1 MAVVRIRGRVDVPR
15 DLANTLKMLRLN
27 YLNHCV
33 IIDDRKSYLR
43 MLYKAKDIV
52 AWGELDEKGAI
63 SLLTKRGRLPGDV
76 RLTDDYVKDHTS
88 FKSIEAF
95 AKAFCNGKTELKDI
109 PGLKPVFRLHPP
121 KKGHRRGGI
130 KKSYTLGGAL
140 GPHGSEINALVH
152 KMA

>member
-1 MAVVRIRGRVDVPR
+1 
-15 DLANTLKMLRLN
+15 MLRIQ

-33 IIDDRKSYLR
+33 IVDDRKSYLR
-43 MLYKAKDIV
+43 MLYKTKDIV
-52 AWGELDEKGAI
+52 TWGDLDEKGAI

-88 FKSIEAF
+88 FKSIAGF
-95 AKAFCNGKTELKDI
+95 AKAFCNGKAELKDI

-121 KKGHRRGGI
+121 KKGHERRGI
-130 KKSYTLGGAL
+130 KQPYTLGGAL
-140 GPHGSEINALVH
+140 GPRGSEINALLH